1 MAKAKGS
8 LEFWKVNRMRFTKIA
23 LTIIIVVGLGSGW
36 AVSAQTID
44 PSSVKEPPA
53 SPEINLGKMAYQ
65 AFCQECHGVNGV
77 GTDKGPPFLHKVYHP
92 GHHGDQ
98 SFYNAA
104 LKGARG
110 HHWKFGDMKPVE
122 GVKENHV
129 KSIIAYVRAL
139 QKVNGIW

>member
-1 MAKAKGS
+1 MSRIS
-8 LEFWKVNRMRFTKIA
+8 LGVVAVVIA
-23 LTIIIVVGLGSGW
+23 LSVALT
-36 AVSAQTID
+36 VSAQSID
-44 PSSVKEPPA
+44 PLTVKEPEA
-53 SPEINLGKMAYQ
+53 SPEINLGKMTYQ

-98 SFYNAA
+98 SFYKAA
-104 LKGARG
+104 LNGARA

-122 GVKENHV
+122 GIKEEQV
-129 KSIIAYVRAL
+129 KSIILYVRAL